1 MRPPAVNLTAERP
14 TDERVPGPLDE
25 GRPGAAGEAG
35 AREAGAPGG
44 ARTREQ
50 AGMTTAL
57 DPQAGPGHGAPSGRR
72 PGRPRSERA
81 EHAIIDATLELFA
94 ERGAD
99 GICVEAVA
107 ARAGVGKATVY
118 RRWPGKEDLLLDAL
132 GSLKSPLPE
141 PRGVSA
147 REDLIA
153 MVTVMGQDAA
163 DPRRTRQYT
172 LLLGEGEKYPRL
184 MARYAE
190 TFVEPRRNIIRSVL
204 RHGIETGQLR
214 PDTDVEIATL
224 TLTGAA
230 MARGKYETI
239 PRTPEFAERVV
250 DSLLLGLTPR

>member
-1 MRPPAVNLTAERP
+1 MPPAAANLNAEVP
-14 TDERVPGPLDE
+14 GDERVLGPSDDE
-25 GRPGAAGEAG
+25 RCFDPAGAAGTENTD
-35 AREAGAPGG
+35 ENAP
-44 ARTREQ
+44 R
-50 AGMTTAL
+50 
-57 DPQAGPGHGAPSGRR
+57 PQAGPDHGPAAGRR

-94 ERGAD
+94 ERGAE
-99 GICVEAVA
+99 GVCVEAVA

-118 RRWPGKEDLLLDAL
+118 RRWHGKEDLLLDAL

-141 PRGVSA
+141 PRGVSV

-153 MVTVMGQDAA
+153 LLTVMCQDAA

-190 TFVEPRRNIIRSVL
+190 TVIEPRRNVIRSVL

-214 PDTDVEIATL
+214 PDTDVEIAML

-230 MARGKYETI
+230 LARGKCESI
-239 PRTPEFAERVV
+239 PRNQEFAERIV
-250 DSLLLGLTPR
+250 DSMLLGLIPR

>member
-1 MRPPAVNLTAERP
+1 MSPAAANVNAEVP
-14 TDERVPGPLDE
+14 GDERVLGPLDE
-25 GRPGAAGEAG
+25 RCFDPAGETGKENSRENAG
-35 AREAGAPGG
+35 R
-44 ARTREQ
+44 
-50 AGMTTAL
+50 
-57 DPQAGPGHGAPSGRR
+57 PQAGPDHGPVAGRR

-94 ERGAD
+94 ERGAE
-99 GICVEAVA
+99 GVCVEAIA

-118 RRWPGKEDLLLDAL
+118 RRWHGKEDLLLDAL

-141 PRGVSA
+141 PRGVSV
-147 REDLIA
+147 REDLIGLL
-153 MVTVMGQDAA
+153 TVMCQDGA

-190 TFVEPRRNIIRSVL
+190 TFIEPRRNVIRSVL
-204 RHGIETGQLR
+204 RRGIETGELR
-214 PDTDVEIATL
+214 PDVDVEIAML

-230 MARGKYETI
+230 MARGKCETV
-239 PRTPEFAERVV
+239 PRTPELAGRIV